1 MRYRGGAARYAGQ
14 IDRLD
19 LPAGLAT
26 VAADLAH
33 SVRSQIDRQQG
44 HTAAALETL
53 EQTRLAT
60 WYGQTT
66 ASPFYSQAYERFTR
80 AELLHELERDREALG
95 WYNHIAETSLFELV
109 YLPLAHLRRGEIYER
124 LDEPEK
130 AIEHYARFIEMWKDC
145 DQELQPMVDGA
156 KIRLAKLN
164 ERNGK
169 SSSSAS

>member
-1 MRYRGGAARYAGQ
+1 MEDSRFYALISKCRLGDIEGAARYAGQ

-95 WYNHIAETSLFELV
+95 
-109 YLPLAHLRRGEIYER
+109 
-124 LDEPEK
+124 
-130 AIEHYARFIEMWKDC
+130 
-145 DQELQPMVDGA
+145 
-156 KIRLAKLN
+156 
-164 ERNGK
+164 
-169 SSSSAS
+169 